1 MGSGYRLGGTY
12 SIYVIKWPNEAILLE
27 LREILKAI
35 RDRLIC
41 VKTYLTARKV
51 LFIDGGIDSGYGVDY
66 MNVNDS

>member
-1 MGSGYRLGGTY
+1 MRAS
-12 SIYVIKWPNEAILLE
+12 SEP
-27 LREILKAI
+27 REILKAI